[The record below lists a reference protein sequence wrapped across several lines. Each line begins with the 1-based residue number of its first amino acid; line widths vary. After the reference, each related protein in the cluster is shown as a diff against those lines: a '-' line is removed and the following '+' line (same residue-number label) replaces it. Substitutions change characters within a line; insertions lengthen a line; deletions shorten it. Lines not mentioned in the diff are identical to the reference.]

1 MRGVINMEEHIK
13 TMLPLLN
20 EKQKRL
26 FLGSISKEYGRG
38 GVKKVCEI
46 SGCAAHTVIKGK
58 KELTNGVEE
67 AGIRK
72 SGGGRKKLAEEYP
85 ELPKWIEAIV
95 SEETYGN
102 PKNLLLWTTKSHRK
116 IQDAILSQHEVYISF
131 RSIGSQLHNLGYS
144 SQGNKKMLQV
154 GEAHP
159 DRNEQFEFINDMA
172 RFMIFYGEPVISVD
186 TKKKESIGNF
196 ENNGKEYRKKG
207 EPRLVLDHD
216 FPLKELG
223 KVAPYGVYVLN
234 DNTAFVNLGTSH
246 DTSEFAVES
255 ISRWW
260 ETVGYNTF
268 PHAKKLYINCDCGGS
283 NGNRVRLWKY
293 QLQQF
298 ANRTGLEIYVSHFPR
313 GTSKWNKVEHRLF
326 CYISKNWAG
335 RPLID
340 IETVVNLISN
350 TTTETGLSVICER
363 DDNIYPLKQKV
374 TDEDFE
380 SINIRKILPFGDWNY
395 IISPIL

>member
-1 MRGVINMEEHIK
+1 MEEHIK

-20 EKQKRL
+20 ERQKRL
-26 FLGSISKEYGRG
+26 FLGSISKEYGHG

-46 SGCAAHTVIKGK
+46 SGVSAHTVIKGK
-58 KELTNGVEE
+58 KELAAGVEE
-67 AGIRK
+67 AGIRRR
-72 SGGGRKKLAEEYP
+72 GGGRKKLEEENP
-85 ELPKWIEAIV
+85 ELPKWIEDIV
-95 SEETYGN
+95 SEETYGD
-102 PKNLLLWTTKSHRK
+102 PEKPLLWTTKSHRK
-116 IQDAILSQHEVYISF
+116 IQDAILAKYEVYVSS
-131 RSIGSQLHNLGYS
+131 RSIGGQLKKLGYS

-154 GEAHP
+154 GEPHP

-172 RFMIFYGEPVISVD
+172 KFMIFYGQPVISVD
-186 TKKKESIGNF
+186 TKKKENIGNF
-196 ENNGKEYRKKG
+196 ENNGTEYRKVKD
-207 EPRLVLDHD
+207 PRLVLDHD
-216 FPLKELG
+216 FPLEKLG

-255 ISRWW
+255 INRWW
-260 ETVGYNTF
+260 STVGHNSF
-268 PHAKKLYINCDCGGS
+268 PEAKQLYINCDCGGS

-298 ANRTGLEIYVSHFPR
+298 ADRTGLELYVSHFPR

-340 IETVVNLISN
+340 VETVVNLISN
-350 TTTETGLSVICER
+350 TTTKAGLSVICER
-363 DDNIYPLKQKV
+363 DDNFYPLAQKV
-374 TDEDFE
+374 SDNDFE
-380 SINIRKILPFGDWNY
+380 LINIRKISPFDNWNY
-395 IISPIL
+395 IIFPC

>member
-1 MRGVINMEEHIK
+1 L
-13 TMLPLLN
+13 T
-20 EKQKRL
+20 QKR
-26 FLGSISKEYGRG
+26 KR
-38 GVKKVCEI
+38 
-46 SGCAAHTVIKGK
+46 
-58 KELTNGVEE
+58 
-67 AGIRK
+67 
-72 SGGGRKKLAEEYP
+72 
-85 ELPKWIEAIV
+85 V
-95 SEETYGN
+95 S
-102 PKNLLLWTTKSHRK
+102 
-116 IQDAILSQHEVYISF
+116 
-131 RSIGSQLHNLGYS
+131 
-144 SQGNKKMLQV
+144 
-154 GEAHP
+154 
-159 DRNEQFEFINDMA
+159 
-172 RFMIFYGEPVISVD
+172 VISR
-186 TKKKESIGNF
+186 TT
-196 ENNGKEYRKKG
+196 EYRKKG
-207 EPRLVLDHD
+207 EPGLVLDHD
-216 FPLKELG
+216 FPFKELG

-246 DTSEFAVES
+246 DTREFAVES

-268 PHAKKLYINCDCGGS
+268 PQAKKLYINCDCGGS

>member
-1 MRGVINMEEHIK
+1 MEEHIK

-26 FLGSISKEYGRG
+26 FLASCANTLGRG
-38 GVKKVCEI
+38 GIKKVCEI
-46 SGCAAHTVIKGK
+46 SGSSKTTVIKGK
-58 KELTNGVEE
+58 KELISEE
-67 AGIRK
+67 GTKSEQIRK
-72 SGGGRKKLAEEYP
+72 SGGGRKKLEDEYP
-85 ELPKWIEAIV
+85 ELSKWIEEIV
-95 SEETYGN
+95 SVATYGDPEN
-102 PKNLLLWTTKSHRK
+102 PLVWTTKSHRK
-116 IQDAILSQHEVYISF
+116 IQDAILAKHEVYISF
-131 RSIGSQLHNLGYS
+131 NSIGEQLHKIGYS

-154 GEAHP
+154 GEPHP

-172 RFMIFYGEPVISVD
+172 KYFIFYGQPVISVD
-186 TKKKESIGNF
+186 TKKKENIGNF
-196 ENNGKEYRKKG
+196 KNDGKEYRKKKD
-207 EPRLVLDHD
+207 PRLVLDHD
-216 FPLKELG
+216 FPIKELG

-255 ISRWW
+255 INRWW
-260 ETVGYNTF
+260 RIIGRNTF
-268 PHAKKLYINCDCGGS
+268 PEAKKLYINCDCGGS

-298 ANRTGLEIYVSHFPR
+298 ANFTGLEIYVSHFPR

-335 RPLID
+335 IPLID
-340 IETVVNLISN
+340 VETVVNLISN
-350 TTTETGLSVICER
+350 TTTKTGLTVICER
-363 DDNIYPLKQKV
+363 DNNTYPLKQKV

-380 SINIRKILPFGDWNY
+380 AINIRKLLPFDEWNY
-395 IISPIL
+395 IILPSL

>member
-1 MRGVINMEEHIK
+1 MEEHIK

-20 EKQKRL
+20 EKQRRL
-26 FLGSISKEYGRG
+26 FLGSISKEYGYG
-38 GVKKVCEI
+38 GVKKVCEV
-46 SGCAAHTVIKGK
+46 SGCSAHTVIKGK
-58 KELTNGVEE
+58 KELSNGVDENDVRV
-67 AGIRK
+67 RK
-72 SGGGRKKLAEEYP
+72 SGGGRKKLEEEYP
-85 ELPKWIEAIV
+85 ELPKWIEEIV

-102 PKNLLLWTTKSHRK
+102 PKNPLLWTTKSHRN

-131 RSIGSQLHNLGYS
+131 RSIGTQLHNLGYS
-144 SQGNKKMLQV
+144 SQANKKMLQA
-154 GEAHP
+154 GEPHP

-172 RFMIFYGEPVISVD
+172 KFLMFYGEPVISVD
-186 TKKKESIGNF
+186 TKKKENIGNF
-196 ENNGKEYRKKG
+196 ENNGKEQRKKG

-216 FPLKELG
+216 FPIKELG

-234 DNTAFVNLGTSH
+234 DNTAFVNLGVSH

-255 ISRWW
+255 INRWW
-260 ETVGYNTF
+260 ETVGNNNF
-268 PHAKKLYINCDCGGS
+268 PKATKLYINCDSGGS

-298 ANRTGLEIYVSHFPR
+298 ADRTGLEIYVSHFPR

-340 IETVVNLISN
+340 VETVVNLISN
-350 TTTETGLSVICER
+350 TTTEAGLSVICER

-374 TDEDFE
+374 SDEDFD
-380 SINIRKILPFGDWNY
+380 SINIRKILPFGEWNY
-395 IISPIL
+395 IISPII